1 MAIPIEQLG
10 KGGLN
15 TDLPPMIV
23 PQNTFTDVLNV
34 RFDDEAVS
42 TITGESIY
50 RTVSISPDYG
60 IHWRRPDQG
69 YNIFAKDGNI
79 VRVDA
84 AGNQSTM
91 YTGTG
96 GSYTNSDWQGTLFNG
111 GYAIVL
117 NNGRTTPIYC
127 LYGDINAGSAFL
139 PLPNW
144 NYLANLTVTAKVV
157 RSLNYSLVAA
167 NLTIADSTS
176 GLTTYAPSTV
186 RVSVQAATGA
196 IPSVWQ
202 PGTTTDTADEFEIN
216 STSPILDMAELRG
229 NMFIYSSDSI
239 SILSIGIN
247 GTRVVPY
254 SRSYGILSQDCVC
267 EFDGKHFVVDRN
279 DIYLHNGSGNI
290 ESLAD
295 FRIKKYFFNNLNK
308 NAIDKVHVTRHAYY
322 KEIWINYPKGSST
335 VCSEALIYNYK
346 NNTWSK
352 RQATNMTY
360 SFFGPANVSNTFQ
373 YGKEVVYFTTNTTTT
388 LVESSGYQM
397 WNGTALASY
406 TSYVEKK
413 KLNSG
418 DVTGSS
424 LITALYP
431 VFDTVPND
439 SNITIRVVGQN
450 NYVKDVD
457 LSVDDPLLKDTF
469 TFLPNNDKSQGY
481 KVDPRVNGR
490 VLNYRITA
498 TNYWRLAMMALDAK
512 PADRR

>member
-1 MAIPIEQLG
+1 MATPIENLG

-15 TDLPPMIV
+15 TDIPPMIV
-23 PQNTFTDVLNV
+23 PINTFTDVLNV
-34 RFDDEAVS
+34 RFDDESVS
-42 TITGESIY
+42 TITGESLY
-50 RTVSISPDYG
+50 KNLSIAADYG

-79 VRVDA
+79 VRIDA
-84 AGNQSTM
+84 AGNSSSM
-91 YTGTG
+91 LSSGSALYTD
-96 GSYTNSDWQGTLFNG
+96 SDWQGTLFNG
-111 GYAIVL
+111 GYAIVI
-117 NNGRTTPIYC
+117 NNGKSTPLYC

-144 NYLANLTVTAKVV
+144 NYLGNLTVTAKVV

-167 NLTIADSTS
+167 NLTILDSNT
-176 GLTTYAPSTV
+176 GTTTYAPSTV

-196 IPSVWQ
+196 IPSIWQ

-239 SILSIGIN
+239 SILSIGVN

-254 SRSYGILSQDCVC
+254 SKSYGILSVDCVC

-279 DIYLHNGSGNI
+279 DIYIHNGSGQI
-290 ESLAD
+290 DSIAD

-308 NAIDKVHVTRHAYY
+308 NYIDKVHVTRHAFY

-335 VCSEALIYNYK
+335 VCNEVLIYNYK

-360 SFFGPANVSNTFQ
+360 SFFGPANVSSTFQ
-373 YGKEVVYFTTNTTTT
+373 YGKEVVYFTTTTTQT

-413 KLNSG
+413 KLNTG

-431 VFDTVPND
+431 MFDTVPID

-457 LSVDDPLLKDTF
+457 LSVDDPDLKDTF
-469 TFLPNNDKSQGY
+469 TFLPNNEKSQGY
-481 KVDPRVNGR
+481 KVDPKVNGR
-490 VLNYRITA
+490 VINYRITA
-498 TNYWRLAMMALDAK
+498 NDYWRLAMMALDAK